1 MLELT
6 RGISQKKS
14 KSYTGK
20 AVLGLKLFSRSSIVI
35 NQSEARA
42 LATTELMVETV
53 DLQRIFKD
61 CRESSTD
68 PAGFSAKQ
76 RHNFRAAQETRHR
89 F

>member
-1 MLELT
+1 LLLELK

-61 CRESSTD
+61 SRESSTD

-76 RHNFRAAQETRHR
+76 RH
-89 F
+89 

>member
-1 MLELT
+1 MLELK

-53 DLQRIFKD
+53 DLQQIFFKD
-61 CRESSTD
+61 GR
-68 PAGFSAKQ
+68 G
-76 RHNFRAAQETRHR
+76 
-89 F
+89 